1 MPNLLLIWLALAL
14 LNLLIFIRIDWGLLK
29 SKWDEQVWA
38 ATIVCCL
45 IPPIGWGA
53 GAMLIAWLGVLD
65 MDLLSAF
72 VLGFI
77 VGLVHDIALVAF
89 GVGKWGDIYTDEPPN
104 SSE

>member
-1 MPNLLLIWLALAL
+1 MSDRDCSTMGPRL
-14 LNLLIFIRIDWGLLK
+14 
-29 SKWDEQVWA
+29 SKRQWFVVKW
-38 ATIVCCL
+38 IY
-45 IPPIGWGA
+45 PPIGWGV
-53 GAMLIAWLGVLD
+53 GAVLITWLGVLD

-89 GVGKWGDIYTDEPPN
+89 GVGKWGDIYTDAPPK